1 MDSKNQDNYL
11 KKYDEKSLDRL
22 QSKVIFTDPSYQFIF
37 KKTEKIVAAIYLV
50 TNLISDTEP
59 LKWQIRK
66 NALQLMSDTLSLKR
80 LPLSAS
86 KQAVM
91 GLMVGASE
99 IVSLLKVASISDQVS
114 PMNSSILQKEF
125 VLLMSSLDSLY
136 GEITGTGP
144 SVLPHDFFAVPM
156 PIISPLHSPTNSTF
170 NNSNSNSNNLQAISS
185 KEQYRTSIG
194 QKDNNVQSTPKDNL
208 KDSRREKMLQ
218 LLKAGKPLGI
228 KDFAREIKDCSEKT
242 LQRELLGMV
251 ENGVLKKTG
260 ERRWSLY
267 SLV

>member
-66 NALQLMSDTLSLKR
+66 IALELMSDTLSLKR
-80 LPLSAS
+80 LPVSAS

-91 GLMVGASE
+91 GLMVCASE

-114 PMNSSILQKEF
+114 PMNASILQKEF
-125 VLLMSSLDSLY
+125 GLLMSSLDSLY

-170 NNSNSNSNNLQAISS
+170 NNSNQPGVSS
-185 KEQYRTSIG
+185 KGQYRTSIG

-208 KDSRREKMLQ
+208 KDNRREKMLQ
-218 LLKAGKPLGI
+218 LLKTGKPLGI
-228 KDFAREIKDCSEKT
+228 KDFAAEIKDCSEKT
-242 LQRELLGMV
+242 LQRELLAMV

-267 SLV
+267 SLT